1 MEFNQTELMNEYVAN
16 QNRMI
21 GDLINKNLMLESK
34 LKVALNTI
42 EALEAKT
49 GKKAKDEK
57 IQDFK

>member
-16 QNRMI
+16 QNKMI

-42 EALEAKT
+42 
-49 GKKAKDEK
+49 
-57 IQDFK
+57 

>member
-1 MEFNQTELMNEYVAN
+1 MEFNQTELMNEYVTN
-16 QNRMI
+16 QNKMI

-42 EALEAKT
+42 EGLEAKA

>member
-16 QNRMI
+16 QNKMI

-49 GKKAKDEK
+49 NKKAKDEK